1 MKQKIKSVIL
11 FIAILSIASVLRFT
25 GLNWDG
31 GNQLHPDE
39 RFIFMTTQALDFQND
54 MNPHFFAYGSFPL
67 YLLKIVS
74 TAAGKLHPQ
83 LVQYDMLHITGRILS
98 GLFDIGTLCCIYYLL
113 HQLTKNKRTIYLGTL
128 WYAISVLPIQLSH
141 FYAVDTLLT
150 FFSCLT
156 LFFTLRYYQHPSVR
170 HALGIG
176 IAVGLALATKISAAV
191 LIVPIGITFLITVSK
206 NWKKACLFGGIVGL
220 AALYTFFITEP
231 YAFLD
236 FATFKQQLLAQ
247 QAMTKSAFTFPY
259 TLQYVG
265 KIPYLYEFK
274 NIVLWGQGVFLG
286 IVSILGIIYGTK
298 KAIQNKSIPA
308 IILLIFFWTYTAMVG
323 RFAIG
328 FMRYMLPIYP
338 ILTIFAVLLIQ
349 ECTQNMKPKKRM
361 LIYGIC
367 TAIIFFWTT
376 TFMGIYTK
384 PNTRVTASSWMNENI
399 PHGATIAL
407 EHWDDALP
415 LRFASRYTVEELPL
429 YNADTTEK
437 WIDINTKLEKT
448 DYIIIA
454 SNRLYTP
461 LMNMTDCQRLPQGRC
476 YTTTAAYYRK
486 LFSGALGFTEV
497 ATFTSFPTIPFTAIH
512 IDDSAADESFTVYD
526 HPKVMIFKKTTP
538 YTPMLLKE

>member
-25 GLNWDG
+25 GINWDG

-39 RFIFMTTQALDFQND
+39 RFIFMTTTALDFQND

-67 YLLKIVS
+67 YLLKLIS
-74 TAAGKLHPQ
+74 TTTGKLFPQ
-83 LVQYDMLHITGRILS
+83 LLQYDTLPIIGRILS

-113 HQLTKNKRTIYLGTL
+113 HHLTKKKHIVYLGTL
-128 WYAISVLPIQLSH
+128 WYASSVLPIQLSH
-141 FYAVDTLLT
+141 FYAVDTILT

-170 HALGIG
+170 YALGIG
-176 IAVGLALATKISAAV
+176 IAVGLAIATKISAMV
-191 LIVPIGITFLITVSK
+191 LIIPIGITFLITFPK
-206 NWKKACLFGGIVGL
+206 NWKKTCLFGIIVGI

-236 FATFKQQLLAQ
+236 FATFKQQLLDQ

-274 NIVLWGQGVFLG
+274 NIILWGQGVFLG
-286 IVSILGIIYGTK
+286 IISFLGIIYGTK
-298 KAIQNKSIPA
+298 KAIQNKSVPT
-308 IILLIFFWTYTAMVG
+308 IILLVFFWVYTAIVG

-338 ILTIFAVLLIQ
+338 ILTIFAALLIQ
-349 ECTQNMKPKKRM
+349 KCTQNIKPQKRM

-367 TAIIFFWTT
+367 TALIFFWTI
-376 TFMGIYTK
+376 TFTQIYTK
-384 PNTRVTASSWMNENI
+384 PNTRVVASAWIFKNI
-399 PHGATIAL
+399 PRGATIAL

-415 LRFASRYTVEELPL
+415 LRFASRYVVEELPL
-429 YNADTTEK
+429 YNADTTKK
-437 WIDINTKLEKT
+437 WNDINAQLQKT
-448 DYIIIA
+448 DYVIIA

-461 LMNMTDCQRLPQGRC
+461 LMNMTDCVHLPQGRC
-476 YTTTAAYYRK
+476 YKTTADYYSK
-486 LFSGALGFTEV
+486 LFSGTLGFTKV

-526 HPKVMIFKKTTP
+526 HPKIMIFKKTTP
-538 YTPMLLKE
+538 YTPILLKE